1 MPASASSPLRRAAL
15 AVAALAVLAVGASSF
30 ERLFADGLPAPMDF
44 AAFWTAGAIG
54 LAGGNVY
61 DGAAV
66 REVQSGIGLNTTAIM
81 MWNPPW
87 ALTLVLPIGWLPFK
101 TAYAIWVL
109 MNIGLLIASADLLWR
124 GLGGSRRFRGIA
136 LLLTL
141 AFAPTLLLIFSGQLT
156 AFVLLGL
163 AGFLVLR
170 PRHPFLAGMA
180 GAITA
185 IKPHMLV
192 LFALWLLFDACRNR
206 DGRKVLLGGVASL
219 LLLSAIPTA
228 LDPGIWPHYAAVTT
242 GASSTDHEHVSSWSP
257 PLIGWWL
264 RMAVPGQPF
273 WVQWLPLAIGVAVFV
288 AWRCREALKL
298 PTLPAGAR
306 SPFRCEC
313 IGTAGERR
321 DDVTPEPPNTPPPGS
336 GTQGRS
342 RATLSQR
349 GEGVDPRSR
358 RLLHAHRTIRRVDA
372 RSRADDAADPGG
384 GGEVDAAA
392 EPCRDRF
399 RRLLLRSRRCIALRH
414 DRGEVPV

>member
-1 MPASASSPLRRAAL
+1 MCTTLRAMAASASSPLRRAAL
-15 AVAALAVLAVGASSF
+15 AIAAVVALAVGVSSF
-30 ERLFADGLPAPMDF
+30 KRLFADGLPAPMDF
-44 AAFWTAGAIG
+44 AAFWTAGKIG

-87 ALTLVLPIGWLPFK
+87 ALTLVLPLGWFPFR

-109 MNIGLLIASADLLWR
+109 VNIGLLIASALLLWR
-124 GLGGSRRFRGIA
+124 GLGGPPRYRGLA

-163 AGFLVLR
+163 AGLVVLR

-192 LFALWLLFDACRNR
+192 LFALWLLFDALRNR
-206 DGRKVLLGGVASL
+206 DGRKVLIGGGCSL

-228 LDPGIWPHYAAVTT
+228 LDPGIWSQYATVTT
-242 GASSTDHEHVSSWSP
+242 GASSADHEHVSSWSP

-273 WVQWLPLAIGVAVFV
+273 WVQWLPLVLGVIVF
-288 AWRCREALKL
+288 
-298 PTLPAGAR
+298 GAR
-306 SPFRCEC
+306 CAVKGSNHPFL
-313 IGTAGERR
+313 A
-321 DDVTPEPPNTPPPGS
+321 
-336 GTQGRS
+336 Q
-342 RATLSQR
+342 RASI
-349 GEGVDPRSR
+349 S
-358 RLLHAHRTIRRVDA
+358 
-372 RSRADDAADPGG
+372 
-384 GGEVDAAA
+384 
-392 EPCRDRF
+392 
-399 RRLLLRSRRCIALRH
+399 
-414 DRGEVPV
+414 EVPVLVGFSMLIAPYGVWTHDLILMLLPMLVVAVKLVQRPTRAAIAFGILCFVLADALLFAMIVATSPYEWFVWVVPAVLLGCAATLRIAEREPAPQPARA